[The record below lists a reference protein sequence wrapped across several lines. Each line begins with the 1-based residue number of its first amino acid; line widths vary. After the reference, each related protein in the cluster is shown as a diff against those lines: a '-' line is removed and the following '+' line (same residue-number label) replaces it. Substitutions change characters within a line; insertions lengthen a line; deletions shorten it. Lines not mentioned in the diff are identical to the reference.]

1 MALFAVSLKLAP
13 RHALSH
19 LIWSVPPLVS
29 LDAAIWTYGA
39 VVTSSADPLTAPDA
53 RQPST
58 GLLKPT
64 AACAVLQPLLLLAT
78 HECGL
83 AVGPLDGPAADLAD
97 GEFRV
102 VIAERTSSQVV
113 GDQEGVA
120 VAATP
125 TCDQPCGDRPPGL
138 A

>member
-1 MALFAVSLKLAP
+1 MVCSSHSPLHTLAP
-13 RHALSH
+13 STLRTATGM
-19 LIWSVPPLVS
+19 
-29 LDAAIWTYGA
+29 AISRA
-39 VVTSSADPLTAPDA
+39 E
-53 RQPST
+53 
-58 GLLKPT
+58 
-64 AACAVLQPLLLLAT
+64 LLLLAT

-83 AVGPLDGPAADLAD
+83 PVGPLDGSAADLAD

-125 TCDQPCGDRPPGL
+125 TRDQPVHRVEVTT
-138 A
+138 